1 VALAAYAAAPIA
13 GARPFETAI
22 QSVRISL
29 VSFVIP
35 FVFVFNPSLLL
46 VDAFNMID
54 FIWVILR
61 LLLAIWM
68 IATGF
73 AGYDATGRIP
83 VLFRLLR
90 LAAGFVMLYPSL
102 PFEAAAFALGIVL
115 YILGWFFRPQTPAGP
130 QPA

>member
-1 VALAAYAAAPIA
+1 
-13 GARPFETAI
+13 
-22 QSVRISL
+22 
-29 VSFVIP
+29 
-35 FVFVFNPSLLL
+35 
-46 VDAFNMID
+46 M
-54 FIWVILR
+54 ILR

-83 VLFRLLR
+83 LLFRLLR
-90 LAAGFVMLYPSL
+90 LAAGFIMLYPSL

-115 YILGWFFRPQTPAGP
+115 YILGWIVRPRTPAGP